1 LNAKP
6 LFHLYYTLDV
16 ALLRRS
22 SNMLRILKL
31 FYWSICTRSGRYAVL
46 QFLLKDIPRDYGS
59 EIRRRL
65 YRRYFGKMGE
75 GVFIRDD
82 VTIVNI
88 EKLYVGDHSHI
99 GMSNML
105 QAGGGI
111 EIGDYVVLGPGVKIW
126 SINHKFDDLTR
137 PIMDQGYEFKKV
149 VIGNHC
155 WIGAN
160 VFIMPGANLGEG
172 TIVSAGSVVGGKVIQ
187 PYKILAGNPARVIGS
202 REPSDAAPPQQDTTA
217 PPGTNTND

>member
-1 LNAKP
+1 
-6 LFHLYYTLDV
+6 
-16 ALLRRS
+16 
-22 SNMLRILKL
+22 MLRILKL
-31 FYWSICTRSGRYAVL
+31 FYWSILTRSGRYALL
-46 QFLLKDIPRDYGS
+46 QFLLKNLPRDYGS
-59 EIRRRL
+59 EVRVRF
-65 YRRYFGKMGE
+65 YRKYFGKMGK

-88 EKLYVGDHSHI
+88 DKLYVGDHVHL

-126 SINHKFDDLTR
+126 SINHKFDDLSK
-137 PIMDQGYEFKKV
+137 PIMEQGYEFKKV

-172 TIVSAGSVVGGKVIQ
+172 TIVSAGSVVGGKAVP

-202 REPSDAAPPQQDTTA
+202 RESSDTVLPQQDAT
-217 PPGTNTND
+217 PPGATDTAD

>member
-1 LNAKP
+1 MLKI
-6 LFHLYYTLDV
+6 
-16 ALLRRS
+16 LR
-22 SNMLRILKL
+22 L
-31 FYWSICTRSGRYAVL
+31 FYWSIRTKSGRFGLL
-46 QFLLKDIPRDYGS
+46 QFLLRDIPRDYGS
-59 EIRRRL
+59 EIRRRV

-75 GVFIRDD
+75 GVFIREDAR
-82 VTIVNI
+82 IVNAD
-88 EKLYVGDHSHI
+88 KLFVGDHSHI
-99 GMSNML
+99 GISNMI

-137 PIMDQGYEFKKV
+137 PVMDQGYEFKKV

-172 TIVSAGSVVGGKVIQ
+172 TIVSAGSVVGGKVVP

-202 REPSDAAPPQQDTTA
+202 REQVEAAPEENDTTP
-217 PPGTNTND
+217 PPGTITED